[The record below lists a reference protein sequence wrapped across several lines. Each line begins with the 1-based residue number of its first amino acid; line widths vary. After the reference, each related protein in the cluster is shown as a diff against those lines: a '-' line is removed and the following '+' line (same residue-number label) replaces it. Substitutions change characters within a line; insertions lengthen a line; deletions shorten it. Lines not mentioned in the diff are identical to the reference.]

1 VTLFD
6 WTFVAVILLS
16 IVLAAAQGFLYEI
29 FSLVGAVLGY
39 LSAVWGYHRLSTYF
53 QPYVNATQYADIAAF
68 FVIFFAVL
76 VLAGIVGRIARW
88 AMKEVGL
95 SWVDRFLG
103 GAFGLVRGVAIVTV
117 GVLAI
122 AAFAPDSQALARSSL
137 GGYFLVAARTATWVA
152 PYEVRARVRAGAT
165 AIQNLQSK
173 SELRAETEKKNAA
186 PAEVSK

>member
-16 IVLAAAQGFLYEI
+16 ILLSAAQGFLYEI
-29 FSLVGAVLGY
+29 FSLAGAVLGY
-39 LSAVWGYHRLSTYF
+39 LSAVWGYHRLSAYF
-53 QPYVNATQYADIAAF
+53 QPYVSATQYADIAAF
-68 FVIFFAVL
+68 FVIFFAVMI
-76 VLAGIVGRIARW
+76 LAGIAGRIARW